1 MGSDSGQVIQPV
13 GGLTMPDEYVCG
25 YRWKVTQVHRA
36 CRDCRKVTRIRVR
49 LKGKFVPL
57 CPECFSPKIHMK
69 IIMQR

>member
-1 MGSDSGQVIQPV
+1 
-13 GGLTMPDEYVCG
+13 MPDEYVCG